1 MKKTEGADPKIIISP
16 TDLANHHACSHVTKL
31 ELERLSGRIT
41 SPPVFEDAFL
51 RMLQDRGRAF
61 EGRVLEQYV
70 REGKD
75 VVSLEQS
82 NIEGIPIQ
90 STIEDALVLKP
101 DVIYQAKLS
110 MPIQNIDTLEFSGK
124 AD

>member
-70 REGKD
+70 ADGKSIVTVGNHTID
-75 VVSLEQS
+75 GVDQGRYTSVD
-82 NIEGIPIQ
+82 
-90 STIEDALVLKP
+90 TIEKALEANP
-101 DVIYQAKLS
+101 DVI
-110 MPIQNIDTLEFSGK
+110 
-124 AD
+124 